1 MRLLVTRPEPD
12 ATETAE
18 RLRARG
24 HEVLVWP
31 LLRIDFAEPPVDVP
45 EPAAIILTSRNGV
58 RALSR
63 WPQISGWLA
72 RPVFVTGVATAALAR
87 EAGFTDVR
95 TPAGDAAELMDF
107 FMSEIGKDRGPILYV
122 AARDRA
128 GALAGGLGA
137 NGYDIRAVVAYSA
150 EMETTLV
157 PSVREALRSRAIDGI
172 LFYSYRT
179 ATAFRQIVERE
190 KLVEQLAGISIFT
203 LSGRVAGPLHGLP
216 VEIRIAPN
224 PNEESLLALLPRE
237 AR

>member
-18 RLRARG
+18 RLRRHG

-31 LLRIDFAEPPVDVP
+31 LLRIDFAELPVYVP

-63 WPQISGWLA
+63 WPQISRWLS

-95 TPAGDAAELMDF
+95 TPAGDAAELTAF
-107 FMSEIGKDRGPILYV
+107 FMSQIGKDAGPILYV

-128 GALAGGLGA
+128 GALAGGLRA
-137 NGYDIRAVVAYSA
+137 NGYDIRTVVAYSG
-150 EMETTLV
+150 EMEMSLS
-157 PSVREALRSRAIDGI
+157 PSVRGALSSHSLDGI
-172 LFYSYRT
+172 MFYSYRT
-179 ATAFRQIVERE
+179 AIAFRAIVERE
-190 KLVEQLAGISIFT
+190 GIAEQLDGVSVFT
-203 LSGRVAGPLHGLP
+203 LSGRVAEPLRDLP
-216 VEIRIAPN
+216 VAIRIAEN
-224 PNEESLLALLPRE
+224 PNEESVFSLLSKS